1 MTVVRP
7 ERSAAPKA
15 GRVRASRWSVASRT
29 LAAALG
35 GYALANSLPVALLA
49 MLPMSAAD
57 AALSAIQL
65 SFLVY
70 LGAILWAFA
79 ARSAWHAWLGLLLPA
94 AASLLLG
101 GWAIH
106 GRLPI

>member
-1 MTVVRP
+1 MTNMNRP
-7 ERSAAPKA
+7 RTSSTSGQP
-15 GRVRASRWSVASRT
+15 RPVIASRT

>member
-1 MTVVRP
+1 MTAVRP
-7 ERSAAPKA
+7 ERSAAPRA
-15 GRVRASRWSVASRT
+15 GRVRAGRWSVASRT

-65 SFLVY
+65 SFLIY

-101 GWAIH
+101 WWALH